1 MSERPELE
9 FWVLEEQYQALGELR
24 GEPLSG
30 TEETRSPVLLFRLPI
45 SCESR
50 KDRPARHYSR
60 FDESSPEKNAR
71 IREMENFVTS

>member
-50 KDRPARHYSR
+50 KDRPHGITQDLMSR
-60 FDESSPEKNAR
+60 RQRKIPESGKWKIS
-71 IREMENFVTS
+71 